1 MAATRDEHISLLQG
15 YFDTDG
21 SCRRSR
27 VEVTTASVTL
37 AKQLQQILLSL
48 GIVARRAPRWNEEQQ
63 HNYWRL
69 TISGEHLRVFENV
82 VGFRYERDKARA
94 LRRACQ
100 LSCRPNLGYPHV
112 DKLVSDI
119 RAERQ
124 KMLPADRPRLAIR
137 LGAFC
142 SKTRL
147 PSRGVIRRIAGV
159 HGGVPAADK
168 LRALIDF
175 YPDEV
180 VSVHKL
186 KRRRRVYDLNVP
198 GTHTFFANGVVSH
211 NTTAMCR
218 RIAYLV
224 KVRKVDPRSILAT
237 TFTRKA
243 AAHMN
248 RKLAELKVHRARV
261 GTLHSVAY
269 EILRRDGGKY
279 QGRFKLKDKMPL
291 PPRAVIEGRWQATQ
305 DEIRS
310 FVGWC
315 KNFLLTP
322 RASETAPPIVDY
334 LQRNYD
340 SDRDD
345 RGVRHATRLL
355 YAYGCYERRR
365 IKRKLLTYDDIL
377 CQCHQLL
384 QEQPRILA
392 KWRARYRYII
402 IDEVQDTCLAQHEII
417 RLLAAPRNNLVV
429 VGDVDQCHPAGVK
442 VAVAP
447 GKYRRIEELKD
458 GDTVGG
464 WSRHAQK
471 MVFGRRV
478 QVGCRDYHGRLYT
491 VRTAGHSV
499 PMTSNHRVLARWTNR
514 NTDACVTYLMWRR
527 DLGFRVGWCQLFK
540 ADGALHLSHRARI
553 EGAEKVWLLKVHA
566 SRTEAS
572 TYESVAAAKY
582 GLPTITFEP
591 VADTKH
597 LTEAVI
603 GEVFAQLA
611 DENHER
617 GVRALHDH
625 GREFEQ
631 PLYPWIGTT
640 RETVARQ
647 GRMTYFEVFAPN
659 VQPEIMSLPLPGGR
673 NRWAPVQRNAVSEYH
688 GPVYSLDVEKDH
700 SYAANGVVVLN
711 SIYGFRGALP
721 QFMLDFP
728 KRYHAPVVYMNSNYR
743 SVPAVCTAAAKLI
756 AHNQQRLP
764 TTMVATRP
772 ALGTAA
778 VTVTYVLNGD
788 DEGRHVAHM
797 LQRWHQ
803 RYAWKDLAVLCRT
816 NYQCQSLEAELLY
829 AHIPYRLVSGTVLL
843 GRKVV
848 AALLEYL
855 KLGQSLHWGHID
867 FDAVIETINL
877 PKRGVGPAF
886 VRQLEEATSHKQQD
900 PEAAILKLAKPKQRV
915 SLDTYL
921 DLAHRIAASI
931 RKHQRP
937 AEILAW
943 VADELELIKIYN
955 DAKRRRRAITAI
967 DMLLLLAQQFRSTKR
982 FLRWVDDTMMDN
994 PDADADDLE
1003 DDMNPPDKVVVSTIH
1018 RAKGLEFNAVALPF
1032 WNEAQMPHNMGSV
1045 EEERRLAYVAV
1056 TRAKDCAAVS
1066 CVHPLGTESG
1076 ADAGGPSRF
1085 LAEMGLADTPV

>member
-1 MAATRDEHISLLQG
+1 VHPLL
-15 YFDTDG
+15 
-21 SCRRSR
+21 
-27 VEVTTASVTL
+27 V
-37 AKQLQQILLSL
+37 
-48 GIVARRAPRWNEEQQ
+48 
-63 HNYWRL
+63 
-69 TISGEHLRVFENV
+69 
-82 VGFRYERDKARA
+82 
-94 LRRACQ
+94 
-100 LSCRPNLGYPHV
+100 
-112 DKLVSDI
+112 
-119 RAERQ
+119 
-124 KMLPADRPRLAIR
+124 
-137 LGAFC
+137 
-142 SKTRL
+142 
-147 PSRGVIRRIAGV
+147 
-159 HGGVPAADK
+159 
-168 LRALIDF
+168 
-175 YPDEV
+175 
-180 VSVHKL
+180 
-186 KRRRRVYDLNVP
+186 DLND
-198 GTHTFFANGVVSH
+198 AQRQVVLHFTGPLMVSAVAGSGK
-211 NTTAMCR
+211 TTAMCR
-218 RIAYLV
+218 RIAYLI
-224 KVRKVDPRSILAT
+224 KVRHIDAYNILAT

-248 RKLAELKVHRARV
+248 RKLAELKVHHARV

-269 EILRRDGGKY
+269 EILRRDGSKY
-279 QGRFKLKDKMPL
+279 QGRFKLKDKVPL
-291 PPRAVIEGRWQATQ
+291 PPRAVIAERWQATQ

-334 LQRNYD
+334 IQRNYN

-345 RGVRHATRLL
+345 RGVRHVTRLL

-384 QEQPRILA
+384 QEQPRIAA

-417 RLLAAPRNNLVV
+417 QLLATPRNNLVV
-429 VGDVDQCHPAGVK
+429 VGDVDQ
-442 VAVAP
+442 
-447 GKYRRIEELKD
+447 
-458 GDTVGG
+458 
-464 WSRHAQK
+464 
-471 MVFGRRV
+471 
-478 QVGCRDYHGRLYT
+478 
-491 VRTAGHSV
+491 SV
-499 PMTSNHRVLARWTNR
+499 
-514 NTDACVTYLMWRR
+514 
-527 DLGFRVGWCQLFK
+527 
-540 ADGALHLSHRARI
+540 
-553 EGAEKVWLLKVHA
+553 
-566 SRTEAS
+566 
-572 TYESVAAAKY
+572 
-582 GLPTITFEP
+582 
-591 VADTKH
+591 
-597 LTEAVI
+597 
-603 GEVFAQLA
+603 
-611 DENHER
+611 
-617 GVRALHDH
+617 
-625 GREFEQ
+625 
-631 PLYPWIGTT
+631 
-640 RETVARQ
+640 
-647 GRMTYFEVFAPN
+647 
-659 VQPEIMSLPLPGGR
+659 
-673 NRWAPVQRNAVSEYH
+673 
-688 GPVYSLDVEKDH
+688 
-700 SYAANGVVVLN
+700 
-711 SIYGFRGALP
+711 YGFRGALP

-728 KRYHAPVVYMNSNYR
+728 QRYHAPVVYMNSNYR

-764 TTMVATRP
+764 TTLAATRP

-778 VTVTYVLNGD
+778 VTVTYVLNED
-788 DEGRHVAHM
+788 DEGRHVAHL

-937 AEILAW
+937 ATILAW
-943 VADELELIKIYN
+943 VADEVELIKIYN
-955 DAKRRRRAITAI
+955 DAKRRKRAITAI
-967 DMLLLLAQQFRSTKR
+967 DTLLLLAQRFRSTKR
-982 FLRWVDDTMMDN
+982 FLRWVDDTMLDN

-1003 DDMNPPDKVVVSTIH
+1003 DEMNPPDKVVISTIH

-1032 WNEAQMPHNMGSV
+1032 WTEAKMPHTMGSV

-1066 CVHPLGTESG
+1066 CVRPLGNEDEV
-1076 ADAGGPSRF
+1076 DASGPSRF
-1085 LAEMGLADTPV
+1085 LAEMGLAATPV